1 MAITSSSQILN
12 KDSVYAATSYLNEAI
27 GYLTT
32 AKSYLNSGLNYS
44 NEGVFL
50 TNTGNPIPSHVK
62 DLLTSID
69 ERISEIKALK
79 KAVEARANEIYN
91 SEYAEYQRYL
101 KEQEEKAKAE
111 QESKAEATN
120 VPYKGDTPT
129 YDTVPYESSNS
140 SQVVYL

>member
-79 KAVEARANEIYN
+79 K
-91 SEYAEYQRYL
+91 Q
-101 KEQEEKAKAE
+101 
-111 QESKAEATN
+111 
-120 VPYKGDTPT
+120 
-129 YDTVPYESSNS
+129 
-140 SQVVYL
+140 